1 MLLEYDWDKEN
12 CSIDAYKKDEE
23 PIVYFSCL
31 PWIHFESMTNVISSS
46 KQINPA
52 IIWGKLEE
60 NKIPITLSISHIFIF
75 GYHFKLFYE
84 GVEKYFDNPEL
95 ITGN

>member
-1 MLLEYDWDKEN
+1 
-12 CSIDAYKKDEE
+12 
-23 PIVYFSCL
+23 
-31 PWIHFESMTNVISSS
+31 MTNVISTS

-84 GVEKYFDNPEL
+84 AVEKYFDNPEL
-95 ITGN
+95 VTGN